1 MSRKGPLA
9 INYETLWQ
17 EGMKDWHGEMPER
30 MIDDSLEEQFWSQ
43 SIARKKTGQTD
54 PYAARIFEAIR
65 NKIEPSQ
72 SILEIGPGWG
82 NYTFPLVP
90 YAEKLTCVDSSKSV
104 LAYLES
110 CLRDQ
115 QHVNYVHAKW
125 EELGEHDVEAHD
137 IVIGVNCFY
146 RMFHIKEALRH
157 MNRLAKKRAIIGM
170 TTGPIQPHYEVLYE
184 QYGYDIK
191 FPRRDYIEFLN
202 LLYEMDIY
210 ADCEIVKLKRTYE
223 YNSYEELM
231 TKQSSKILTNTYER
245 EHLEKALA
253 PFIEEQEG
261 RYFYRHDFH
270 AAIISWEPKKAF

>member
-1 MSRKGPLA
+1 MTRKGPLA
-9 INYETLWQ
+9 INYEALWQ
-17 EGMKDWHGEMPER
+17 EGMKDWHGKMPER
-30 MIDDSLEEQFWSQ
+30 MIDDSLEEQFWAQ
-43 SIARKKTGQTD
+43 SIARKKIGQTD

-65 NKIEPSQ
+65 KKIEPSQ

-82 NYTFPLVP
+82 NYTFPLVQ
-90 YAEKLTCVDSSKSV
+90 YADKLTCVDSSESV

-115 QHVNYVHAKW
+115 EHVSYVHAKW

-184 QYGYDIK
+184 RYGYDIK

-210 ADCEIVKLKRTYE
+210 AECEVVKLKRTYE
-223 YNSYEELM
+223 YDSYEELI
-231 TKQSSKILTNTYER
+231 TKQSSKILSDSIELSHV
-245 EHLEKALA
+245 EEALA
-253 PFIEEQEG
+253 PFIEEVDG
-261 RYFYRHDFH
+261 CYFYRHDFH
-270 AAIISWEPKKAF
+270 AAIVSWEPK

>member
-1 MSRKGPLA
+1 MTRKGPLA
-9 INYETLWQ
+9 INYEALWQ
-17 EGMKDWHGEMPER
+17 EGMKDWHGKMPER
-30 MIDDSLEEQFWSQ
+30 MIDDSLEEQFWAQ
-43 SIARKKTGQTD
+43 SIARKKIGQTD
-54 PYAARIFEAIR
+54 PYAARIFEVIR
-65 NKIEPSQ
+65 KKIEPSQ

-82 NYTFPLVP
+82 NYTFPLVQ
-90 YAEKLTCVDSSKSV
+90 YANKLTCVDSSESV

-110 CLRDQ
+110 CLHDQ
-115 QHVNYVHAKW
+115 EHVNYVHAKW

-184 QYGYDIK
+184 RYGYDIK

-210 ADCEIVKLKRTYE
+210 AECEVVKLKRTYE
-223 YNSYEELM
+223 YDSYEELI
-231 TKQSSKILTNTYER
+231 TKQSSKILSNTYER

-253 PFIEEQEG
+253 PFIEELEG

-270 AAIISWEPKKAF
+270 AAIIFWEPK